1 MLRLAAAVLLLSAS
15 VARADVVIG
24 VAGPLTGPYQSF
36 GQAMVNG
43 VKAAVDKINSEGGIN
58 REQLIVVTA
67 DDQCD
72 VVKARDAADKLL
84 AAQVDVVI
92 GHFCSNPALEAAK
105 IYDKAGVTMI
115 APTATLATL
124 TETGLSNVIR
134 LSTRSDAQGAFAANR
149 ILAKRPNAKLLLVDD
164 ATSEMKAII
173 SNFTSAYGKAP
184 TLSAVIAPDQK
195 DFTELMT
202 KAKAAGIDTLYVA
215 TSAADAGRFSAQI
228 AKAGLD
234 LKRYGPDS
242 LLGEAY
248 WTMAGVA
255 GENTLVSFPSDPE
268 TSNEAKSLSRDLKVL
283 GQVTDGPFLPA
294 YASVQLF
301 AVAAI
306 SQGSHAGPKIAAELK
321 SGKAFPTILGP
332 LKFDLKGDGQDLRFN
347 WYSWNNGVYQTIA
360 PETP

>member
-1 MLRLAAAVLLLSAS
+1 MLKLAAALLLLSAS
-15 VARADVVIG
+15 AAHADVVIG
-24 VAGPLTGPYQSF
+24 VAGPLTGPYQTF

-72 VVKARDAADKLL
+72 AVKARDAADKLL

-92 GHFCSNPALEAAK
+92 GHFCSNPALESAK
-105 IYDKAGVTMI
+105 IYDKAGVAMI

-124 TETGLSNVIR
+124 TEAGLSNVIR
-134 LSTRSDAQGAFAANR
+134 LSSRSDAQGAFAANR

-173 SNFTSAYGKAP
+173 TNFNAAYGKPPALAA
-184 TLSAVIAPDQK
+184 TLAPDQK
-195 DFTELMT
+195 DFAELIA
-202 KAKAAGIDTLYVA
+202 KAKTAGIDTLYTA
-215 TSAADAGRFSAQI
+215 TSAADAGRFSVHL

-248 WTMAGVA
+248 WTTAGAA
-255 GENTLVSFPSDPE
+255 GENTLVSFPIDPE
-268 TSNEAKSLSRDLKVL
+268 SSNEAKALSRDLKAL
-283 GQVTDGPFLPA
+283 GQAPEGPFLMA
-294 YASVQLF
+294 YAGVQLF
-301 AVAAI
+301 AAAALD
-306 SQGSHAGPKIAAELK
+306 QGSHAGTKIAAEIK
-321 SGKAFPTILGP
+321 SGKAFPTILGQ
-332 LKFDLKGDGQDLRFN
+332 LKFDSKGDGQDLRFN

-360 PETP
+360 PEN

>member
-1 MLRLAAAVLLLSAS
+1 MLKLAAALLLISAS
-15 VARADVVIG
+15 AAQADVVIG

-72 VVKARDAADKLL
+72 TVKARDAADKLL

-92 GHFCSNPALEAAK
+92 GHFCSNAALESAK

-124 TETGLSNVIR
+124 TEAGLSNVIR
-134 LSTRSDAQGAFAANR
+134 LSSRSDAQGAFAANR

-173 SNFTSAYGKAP
+173 TNFNAAYGKPPALAA
-184 TLSAVIAPDQK
+184 TIAPDQK
-195 DFTELMT
+195 DFAELIA
-202 KAKAAGIDTLYVA
+202 KAKTAGIDTLYTA
-215 TSAADAGRFSAQI
+215 TNAADAGRFSAHL

-242 LLGEAY
+242 LLNESY
-248 WTMAGVA
+248 WTTAGAA
-255 GENTLVSFPSDPE
+255 GENTLVSFPIDPE
-268 TSNEAKSLSRDLKVL
+268 SSNEAKALSRDLKAI
-283 GQVTDGPFLPA
+283 GQAADGPFLMA
-294 YASVQLF
+294 YAGVQLF
-301 AVAAI
+301 AAAALNL
-306 SQGSHAGPKIAAELK
+306 GSHAGTKIAAELR
-321 SGKAFPTILGP
+321 SGKAFPTILGQ
-332 LKFDLKGDGQDLRFN
+332 LKFDPKGDGQDLRFN
-347 WYSWNNGVYQTIA
+347 WYSWNIGVYQTIA
-360 PETP
+360 PEN